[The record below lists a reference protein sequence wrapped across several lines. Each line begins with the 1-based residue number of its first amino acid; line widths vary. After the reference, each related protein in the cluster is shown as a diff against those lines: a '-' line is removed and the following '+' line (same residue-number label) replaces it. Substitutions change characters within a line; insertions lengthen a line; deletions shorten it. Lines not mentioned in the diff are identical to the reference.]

1 MQNLVIYHNPQCSK
15 SRATLELIEE
25 SGAPFTVVDY
35 LTTPFT
41 KREFKT
47 ILKNLDLPIKSIMR
61 KSEALYKTKFA
72 TKHLSDNEWIDVLI
86 KNPILIE
93 RPIVTKGNK
102 AIIGRPPENVCP
114 LL

>member
-1 MQNLVIYHNPQCSK
+1 MKGLTIYHNKNCSK

-25 SGAPFTVVDY
+25 SGVPFTVVDY
-35 LTTPFT
+35 LSTPFT

-47 ILKNLDLPIKSIMR
+47 ILKNLDLPIKNIIRRNES
-61 KSEALYKTKFA
+61 LYKTKFA

-93 RPIVTKGNK
+93 RPIVTKGNR
-102 AIIGRPPENVCP
+102 AIIGRPPENVLS